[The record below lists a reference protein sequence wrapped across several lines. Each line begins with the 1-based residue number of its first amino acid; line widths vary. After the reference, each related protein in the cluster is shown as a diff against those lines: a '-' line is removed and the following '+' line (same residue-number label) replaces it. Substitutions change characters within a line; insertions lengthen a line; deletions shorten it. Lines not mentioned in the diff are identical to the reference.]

1 MPQQGVGEQ
10 KPIIVMRSHTKFR
23 NVAQMTKKKK
33 EEKRKKKSSDL
44 ITSVYMRSLVSAD
57 NGWRVFCFI

>member
-33 EEKRKKKSSDL
+33 KKKGRKKVQ
-44 ITSVYMRSLVSAD
+44 I
-57 NGWRVFCFI
+57 